1 MKKAP
6 KPLATRKRPEPTDS
20 HAVVE
25 EFFDDSMPK
34 VQPLLRKLDRLIRS
48 ELKDPQYAV
57 KWQKAYYGNEKLGWV
72 IELAGYHKS
81 VNVVFLAGSK
91 FAAAPPEGEGESRYI
106 KIQHDDEI
114 PEADLKKWI
123 KTALK
128 TPGWK

>member
-1 MKKAP
+1 VSPGCPQPAP
-6 KPLATRKRPEPTDS
+6 APLRHYTTLCRA
-20 HAVVE
+20 
-25 EFFDDSMPK
+25 
-34 VQPLLRKLDRLIRS
+34 RLIRS

-91 FAAAPPEGEGESRYI
+91 FASAPPEGEGESRYI

>member
-6 KPLATRKRPEPTDS
+6 KSHTTRKRPVPAES
-20 HAVVE
+20 HAVVDE
-25 EFFDDSMPK
+25 WFDDSMPK
-34 VQPLLRKLDRLIRS
+34 VQPLLKKLDKMIRA

-91 FAAAPPEGEGESRYI
+91 FASAPPEGEGESRYI

-114 PEADLKKWI
+114 PEANLKKWI

>member
-6 KPLATRKRPEPTDS
+6 KSHTTRKRPDPAES

-25 EFFDDSMPK
+25 EWFDDSMPK
-34 VQPLLRKLDRLIRS
+34 VQPLLKKLDKMIRA

-91 FAAAPPEGEGESRYI
+91 FASPPPSGEGDSRYI

-114 PEADLKKWI
+114 PEANLKKWI